1 MPFLFLS
8 PSTQDFNPYVTT
20 GNEQYWMNRIAD
32 EMEPYL
38 RASGVNF
45 TRNNPAGNAAQSIR
59 DSNAGQYDFH
69 LALHSNAMPEASAGT
84 ARGVDI
90 YYSPMSEAGLR
101 MANIIVDNLRP
112 IYPLPEKVRALSTV
126 AIGEVRR
133 TRAPAVLAELGYHD
147 NLEDEAWI
155 TGNIEPIAAAL
166 VESVCEYFGLPF
178 LQPMERQ
185 EGTVVL
191 TSGALNL
198 RAAPSYD
205 APVYLQIPNGE
216 TVTVWGEYDN
226 WYVVEYDGTFG
237 YVRGEYLRLSGES
250 VIQPR

>member
-45 TRNNPAGNAAQSIR
+45 TRNNPAGSAAQSIR

-126 AIGEVRR
+126 AIGEAARLRHTSSTSPARASSSPDSRRPCRRRSTTQSVRMGWIPMMVAISPGV
-133 TRAPAVLAELGYHD
+133 TPLA
-147 NLEDEAWI
+147 
-155 TGNIEPIAAAL
+155 IA
-166 VESVCEYFGLPF
+166 SK
-178 LQPMERQ
+178 
-185 EGTVVL
+185 
-191 TSGALNL
+191 
-198 RAAPSYD
+198 
-205 APVYLQIPNGE
+205 
-216 TVTVWGEYDN
+216 
-226 WYVVEYDGTFG
+226 
-237 YVRGEYLRLSGES
+237 
-250 VIQPR
+250 

>member
-112 IYPLPEKVRALSTV
+112 ISGSPATSSRLPPRWSSPSANTLASPSSSPWCGRRARS
-126 AIGEVRR
+126 
-133 TRAPAVLAELGYHD
+133 
-147 NLEDEAWI
+147 
-155 TGNIEPIAAAL
+155 
-166 VESVCEYFGLPF
+166 F
-178 LQPMERQ
+178 
-185 EGTVVL
+185 
-191 TSGALNL
+191 
-198 RAAPSYD
+198 
-205 APVYLQIPNGE
+205 
-216 TVTVWGEYDN
+216 
-226 WYVVEYDGTFG
+226 
-237 YVRGEYLRLSGES
+237 
-250 VIQPR
+250 

>member
-45 TRNNPAGNAAQSIR
+45 TRNNPAGSAAQSIR

-126 AIGEVRR
+126 AGRARPPCWRNSAITTTSKMRR
-133 TRAPAVLAELGYHD
+133 GSPAISSRLPPRWSNRSVNTSASPSSSPWCGRRAR
-147 NLEDEAWI
+147 
-155 TGNIEPIAAAL
+155 
-166 VESVCEYFGLPF
+166 SF
-178 LQPMERQ
+178 
-185 EGTVVL
+185 
-191 TSGALNL
+191 
-198 RAAPSYD
+198 
-205 APVYLQIPNGE
+205 
-216 TVTVWGEYDN
+216 
-226 WYVVEYDGTFG
+226 
-237 YVRGEYLRLSGES
+237 
-250 VIQPR
+250 

>member
-45 TRNNPAGNAAQSIR
+45 TRNNPAGSAAQSIR

-112 IYPLPEKVRALSTV
+112 HLSPARESPRTFHRRHRRGAPDARPRRA
-126 AIGEVRR
+126 G
-133 TRAPAVLAELGYHD
+133 
-147 NLEDEAWI
+147 
-155 TGNIEPIAAAL
+155 
-166 VESVCEYFGLPF
+166 
-178 LQPMERQ
+178 
-185 EGTVVL
+185 
-191 TSGALNL
+191 GAG
-198 RAAPSYD
+198 
-205 APVYLQIPNGE
+205 IP
-216 TVTVWGEYDN
+216 
-226 WYVVEYDGTFG
+226 
-237 YVRGEYLRLSGES
+237 R
-250 VIQPR
+250 QPRR